1 MFQHNRRLQQ
11 FITSA
16 DQRIADAKMPQ
27 DLLDLIEESR
37 IFNGNFQFDSR
48 DYWLYFGIDMTALII
63 SIIAFQ
69 KSDESFWLFLIF
81 LSIFIGITLVIRYFK
96 RRKSVDRLS
105 ADIYRRDLLFDN
117 HLTIVDSPNFTQ
129 KALESRFQDFH
140 RGNYSR
146 EIKEVIAGKNQTS
159 LPFAYHYYQFH
170 YVDEKEETR
179 TDSDGKTTTQKSYTH
194 YDRFGLIVDLKSI
207 PNMTFNAALRI
218 IESKSLFG
226 MNKSDYAPASITFR
240 KNFKVQTKDSLQ
252 AAKFFTPVMVETLES
267 LLQGFKEIV
276 IETNQAHEL
285 LLSFTNH
292 DLLTGD
298 RQHSLKETDLF
309 LQEIEQITALDN
321 LQYTLH
327 MLTQMLQE
335 IDHNF

>member
-16 DQRIADAKMPQ
+16 DQKITDAKTPQ
-27 DLLDLIEESR
+27 DLLDLIEETR

-48 DYWLYFGIDMTALII
+48 DYWLYFSIDISAFII
-63 SIIAFQ
+63 AIIAFQ
-69 KSDESFWLFLIF
+69 QSDESFWLFLIF
-81 LSIFIGITLVIRYFK
+81 LSVFIGFILVFRYFK

-105 ADIYRRDLLFDN
+105 AEIYRRDLLFDN
-117 HLTIVDSPNFTQ
+117 HLTISDSPNFTQ
-129 KALESRFQDFH
+129 KSLESRFQDFH

-146 EIKEVIAGKNQTS
+146 EIQEVIAGKNDTS
-159 LPFAYHYYQFH
+159 LPFSYHYYHFH
-170 YVDEKEETR
+170 YVDENEETR

-207 PNMTFNAALRI
+207 ANMRFNAALRI
-218 IESKSLFG
+218 IESRALFG

-240 KNFKVQTKDSLQ
+240 KNFRVQTEDSLQ
-252 AAKFFTPVMVETLES
+252 AAKFFTPVMVETLEA

-276 IETNQAHEL
+276 IETNEQHEL

-298 RQHSLKETDLF
+298 RQHSLQETDLF
-309 LQEIEQITALDN
+309 LQEIQQITPLDH